1 MMYDVK
7 IVTDVASETALVS
20 LSDVKA
26 HLYIT
31 HSDDDTYLTALIGKC
46 RKTVEKHCNI
56 AIGSQELM
64 WTVDLEAHEEVTIPY
79 QPVISVDNVEVKTDF
94 ATYELVTA
102 NEDYDV
108 DGQAKKTFTP
118 FAKGRYKIEYTTGY
132 TTVPADLKHAIVCQ
146 IAYLY
151 ENRGNETKPGLC
163 EMAANLA
170 DGYKDYSWT

>member
-1 MMYDVK
+1 MYDVK
-7 IVTDVASETALVS
+7 TVTDVSSETALVS

-46 RKTVEKHCNI
+46 RKMVEHYCNI
-56 AIGSQELM
+56 AIGSQEKV
-64 WTVDLEAHEEVTIPY
+64 WTVDLNENVEVLIPY
-79 QPVISVDNVEVKTDF
+79 QPVISVDAVTYKTDI
-94 ATYELVTA
+94 ATYEALTA
-102 NEDYDV
+102 TDYDT
-108 DGQAKKTFTP
+108 DGEAKKTFTP
-118 FAKGRYKIEYTTGY
+118 FLSGRFKIEYTTGY

-151 ENRGNETKPGLC
+151 ENRGNEIKPGLC
-163 EMAANLA
+163 QMAINLA